1 MIDMW
6 TLLFRWSIDETY
18 SKSLVKLANKANSNT
33 EKGTYAPI
41 FGVLRQS
48 SEKLSSIHSH
58 TVQRVQDLVKE
69 VVKYND
75 ELHKK
80 HKGVSAIQYKSRRKC
95 KSYSCLRK
103 SHPHYHSMQHQP

>member
-1 MIDMW
+1 MW

-48 SEKLSSIHSH
+48 SEKLSNIHSH

-80 HKGVSAIQYKSRRKC
+80 HKVVSIDKYKFGRDVFL
-95 KSYSCLRK
+95 SC
-103 SHPHYHSMQHQP
+103 HYH

>member
-1 MIDMW
+1 MDD
-6 TLLFRWSIDETY
+6 LCLCLFRWSIDETY
-18 SKSLVKLANKANSNT
+18 SKSLVKLANKANTNT

-80 HKGVSAIQYKSRRKC
+80 HKGVSVPKYVIYESDVK
-95 KSYSCLRK
+95 
-103 SHPHYHSMQHQP
+103 